1 MKFLLLLLISLIS
14 SKILFSQNK
23 FQIDLSKID
32 NETKLIGRYPHF
44 DKDKNYSKWNFII
57 DNPDV
62 VKRIVEK
69 LQYGSEIENKFERN
83 SFYVELIQNHKSRIL
98 FSIHP
103 IHNSIQIDG
112 HSYSF
117 DIESISLLNKKYP
130 FNYSWIK
137 KEFKSENEYKSFLSE
152 QLKNPN
158 YLFDY
163 KPLFK
168 FDGSFDVMFPKSK
181 QFPNLNAIYDYLN
194 QKIKKLEINKDAY
207 RIGYSL
213 TGINV
218 TDKSQFTMT
227 IESNEILFEKLELEL
242 AILKKGDWENTIET
256 GIFFYREK

>member
-14 SKILFSQNK
+14 SKSLFSQNK

-32 NETKLIGRYPHF
+32 NDSKLIGRYPHF
-44 DKDKNYSKWNFII
+44 DREKTYRKWNFII

-62 VKRIVEK
+62 IKKIVEK
-69 LQYGSEIENKFERN
+69 LQYGSEVENKFERN
-83 SFYVELIQNHKSRIL
+83 SFYVELIQNHKSNIL

-103 IHNSIQIDG
+103 THNSIQIDG

-117 DIESISLLNKKYP
+117 DIESISSLNKKYP
-130 FNYSWIK
+130 FIYSWVK
-137 KEFKSENEYKSFLSE
+137 KEFKSENEYKSFLNE

-168 FDGSFDVMFPKSK
+168 FEGSFDIMFPKSE

-194 QKIKKLEINKDAY
+194 QKIEILEISKDTY

-227 IESNEILFEKLELEL
+227 IECSKILFDKLELEL
-242 AILKKGDWENTIET
+242 ATLKKGNWGNTVET
-256 GIFFYREK
+256 GIFFYKEK